1 MNKNYEKKAIRND
14 INTVNELHKEIA
26 RVNNMVIKETESL
39 RIALLNLKIEDARI
53 KENTGIVPISDQIE
67 RVINNLH
74 DNVTKLVTEGRKEL
88 REAFGN
94 IESYVEEKEGQRI
107 GE

>member
-14 INTVNELHKEIA
+14 INTIKELHKEIS
-26 RVNNMVIKETESL
+26 RVNDLVIKETESL

-53 KENTGIVPISDQIE
+53 RENTGIVPISNQIE

-74 DNVTKLVTEGRKEL
+74 DNVIKLVTEGRKEL

-94 IESYVEEKEGQRI
+94 VEDYVGEKEGEQI